1 MMNFMFVENMK
12 KDTLHLKITLLETT
26 GHQTC
31 YFTDFCEGGE
41 NLMEEKMSICESYFK
56 VKP

>member
-1 MMNFMFVENMK
+1 MK